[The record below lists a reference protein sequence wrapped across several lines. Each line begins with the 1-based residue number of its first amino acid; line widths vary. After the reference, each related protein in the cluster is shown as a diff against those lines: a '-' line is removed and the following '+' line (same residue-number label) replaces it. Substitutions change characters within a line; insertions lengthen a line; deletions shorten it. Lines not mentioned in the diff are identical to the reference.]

1 LTQSGHAARR
11 NLFFSWTFDFVIDDF
26 SRFRK
31 RLGGGCAWVRDGQ
44 LQAVLIVYGNDE
56 TGLARQI
63 EPMKIIN
70 SGLEDH
76 GLLMPHRA
84 NDSRRTG
91 NLSIY

>member
-1 LTQSGHAARR
+1 
-11 NLFFSWTFDFVIDDF
+11 
-26 SRFRK
+26 
-31 RLGGGCAWVRDGQ
+31 
-44 LQAVLIVYGNDE
+44 
-56 TGLARQI
+56 
-63 EPMKIIN
+63 MKIIN